1 MAFLIVLTV
10 IEGVLAVLVAP
21 VPVAVAAYFSLD
33 RERAYAAVSVLGVR
47 AALLGVRPRGGAFER
62 GAFELTVNGTPTES
76 GKPAF
81 SERARSFAAS
91 AASKCRVTRARV
103 SAAVC
108 LGDAARSA
116 VFCGAVSA
124 ACAALPFG
132 VERNIL
138 LRDSCGVTAEVYFEL
153 TLTPLSVILAAVE
166 SARRRGK
173 DATRKTVE
181 PPKRGNPLPDIPAG
195 R

>member
-33 RERAYAAVSVLGVR
+33 RERAYAAVSVLGVC
-47 AALLGVRPRGGAFER
+47 AALLGVRPRGGAFE
-62 GAFELTVNGTPTES
+62 LTVNGTRTES

-81 SERARSFAAS
+81 SERARRFAAS

-108 LGDAARSA
+108 LGDAARSEEI
-116 VFCGAVSA
+116 VRGMIENYEKDPE
-124 ACAALPFG
+124 ALWNTELFG
-132 VERNIL
+132 RTFKDMVREGLDVKAGGMPEEVRRKMRRTITRIVNEGRGGVICIL
-138 LRDSCGVTAEVYFEL
+138 L
-153 TLTPLSVILAAVE
+153 
-166 SARRRGK
+166 
-173 DATRKTVE
+173 
-181 PPKRGNPLPDIPAG
+181 
-195 R
+195 

>member
-33 RERAYAAVSVLGVR
+33 RERAYAAVSVLGMR
-47 AALLGVRPRGGAFER
+47 AALLGVRPRG

-81 SERARSFAAS
+81 SERARRFAAS

-124 ACAALPFG
+124 VCAALPFG
-132 VERNIL
+132 VERNIFL
-138 LRDSCGVTAEVYFEL
+138 TDSCGVTTEVYFEL

-173 DATRKTVE
+173 NATRKTVE